1 MIHIF
6 KTNVETKPAIERL
19 KSYLDQMDA
28 LAQWNFDL
36 EDCDHILRI
45 ESKRAIGHLIIN
57 LLHENGFEC
66 QELID

>member
-1 MIHIF
+1 
-6 KTNVETKPAIERL
+6 
-19 KSYLDQMDA
+19 MDA